1 MNVFKVKSKPITKR
15 NVRLKDFSEVNRVSS
30 ELDTSIANV
39 YGEELAFR
47 GFGHGNVRERN
58 LYISTNGFDAVLRAC
73 RGIKEIIIR
82 REKSNVGEQLDL
94 CELIINGWC
103 GLYLSFNMVSIVEA
117 RDLMKELLSTT
128 LNRFE
133 YSVRTIESSS
143 CFDFKEGDFDECF
156 TFPIPQKRADDDQ
169 VSSVVHVYSDVN
181 IDELRHRAF
190 DFLKLRS

>member
-1 MNVFKVKSKPITKR
+1 MNILKVKTKPMTKR
-15 NVRLKDFSEVNRVSS
+15 NVRLKDFSEKNRVSS
-30 ELDTSIANV
+30 ALDTSIANV

-47 GFGHGNVRERN
+47 GFGHENVRERN

-103 GLYLSFNMVSIVEA
+103 GLYLSFNMVSILEA
-117 RDLMKELLSTT
+117 RDLMKALMSTT

-133 YSVRTIESSS
+133 YSVRIIESSP
-143 CFDFKEGDFDECF
+143 DHHDKRADFDECF
-156 TFPIPQKRADDDQ
+156 SFPIPQKRTDDEEINT
-169 VSSVVHVYSDVN
+169 VVHVYPDV
-181 IDELRHRAF
+181 DLDVLRNNAF
-190 DFLKLRS
+190 KLY